1 MDTETHSCTIM
12 KVVYAAVVAA
22 CPAIAGGRPDG
33 RFRACFPII
42 ADSTSAGLLGR
53 GRRRGA
59 VSSSSLIDAQIET
72 SRRHVRPVGRPAAVR
87 ACGWGRHASIMSGT
101 TTTRHGGRG
110 ERDGSIALLGLALY
124 IARRRRRLASLA
136 EAYQV
141 LDDRQT

>member
-59 VSSSSLIDAQIET
+59 VSSSSLIET
-72 SRRHVRPVGRPAAVR
+72 SRRHVRPAGRPAAVR

-110 ERDGSIALLGLALY
+110 ERDGSIALLGLALS

-136 EAYQV
+136 DASHV